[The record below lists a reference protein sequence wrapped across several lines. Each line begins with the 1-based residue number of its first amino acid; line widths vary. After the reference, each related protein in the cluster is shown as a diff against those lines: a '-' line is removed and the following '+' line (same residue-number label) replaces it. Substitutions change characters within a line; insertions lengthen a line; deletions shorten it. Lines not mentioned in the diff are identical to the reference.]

1 MVSPKNPEQLVIAL
15 EPEAASL
22 YCRKLKMY
30 QLAPEVDE
38 EKPLRGPE
46 LTSEVPMNMNPACET
61 LKEGLICTFLQLCYK
76 ILSFIF
82 LLFP

>member
-38 EKPLRGPE
+38 EKPFRGPE
-46 LTSEVPMNMNPACET
+46 LASEVPMNMNPACET
-61 LKEGLICTFLQLCYK
+61 LKEGLRCTL
-76 ILSFIF
+76 
-82 LLFP
+82 